1 MADVKHCTASP
12 INDFEGFVHIF
23 YCQIKN
29 CTESLTEKLLRQVGW
44 QGRVQNNQN
53 SLHDVR
59 SLDCRL
65 PTRTYSPNFFSS
77 RFWRAVVSFTAEI
90 GFKIISNM
98 ILWKSLSCGDGHIR
112 FLIHIK
118 KKPNNSK
125 QCTWSHPQLV
135 VFRWSIKT
143 DNQLV
148 GILNQA
154 FEPKIIFPINRTI
167 LLSLWFSGNLV
178 T

>member
-23 YCQIKN
+23 YCRIKN

-53 SLHDVR
+53 SPHDVW
-59 SLDCRL
+59 SPDCRL

-77 RFWRAVVSFTAEI
+77 HFWRAVVSFTAEI

-98 ILWKSLSCGDGHIR
+98 ILWKSLSCGGGHIR

-118 KKPNNSK
+118 KKKPNNRK

-148 GILNQA
+148 WYLKPSIWAQNY
-154 FEPKIIFPINRTI
+154 I
-167 LLSLWFSGNLV
+167 SD
-178 T
+178 